1 MLRYIHKIS
10 NKKLNEKRSKV
21 MRKTTLAIYMWDNGW
36 KYYGSTPNSNQ
47 AINIIE
53 ELKKKGIEAKTVLRY
68 L

>member
-1 MLRYIHKIS
+1 
-10 NKKLNEKRSKV
+10 